1 MKLELLETDSLSN
14 KGVAK
19 NIVVSIDGNR
29 LILPVKTTLS
39 GLLELVKKS
48 DLKPLIDPFRNSE
61 EVKQEIGDMGDRAFA
76 KALKLDEIER
86 EDLVKCVRV
95 LDRAQ
100 GADVDIRVGG
110 EYRVLGM
117 KKIVSGGQTVV
128 EHYEVID
135 DNAPVPRRVMV
146 SPVEVVLLRKHV
158 PGPKKVLVYEEIFPC
173 DCGEPTACTLDSV
186 KNKYIGQCKC
196 GKVLERD
203 RPKAHSGT

>member
-19 NIVVSIDGNR
+19 NIVVSIDGR
-29 LILPVKTTLS
+29 RIILPIKTTLQ
-39 GLLELVKKS
+39 GLLELVRKAG
-48 DLKPLIDPFRNSE
+48 LKPQTDIHTEMLVKESTKAIDDTIINATSE
-61 EVKQEIGDMGDRAFA
+61 IQK
-76 KALKLDEIER
+76 
-86 EDLVKCVRV
+86 EDIVKCVRV
-95 LDRAQ
+95 LERAQ
-100 GADVDIRVGG
+100 GADVDIRMGG

-128 EHYEVID
+128 EHYEVVD

-158 PGPKKVLVYEEIFPC
+158 AGPKKVLVYEEIFPC
-173 DCGEPTACTLDSV
+173 ECGEPTACTLDSI

-196 GKVLERD
+196 GKVMERE
-203 RPKAHSGT
+203 RPAKAHSGT